1 MRSMDRRRNSWEY
14 EKGNEGLCDV
24 YMLNKH
30 DLDKACRY
38 SQADLRLDQFLGDS
52 VLEAWSEGG
61 NSHGSGLRANNSA
74 RALSYRMVYP

>member
-1 MRSMDRRRNSWEY
+1 MRRMDRRRNNGEY

-24 YMLNKH
+24 LYSLNKH

-38 SQADLRLDQFLGDS
+38 SQADLRPDRFLGDS

-61 NSHGSGLRANNSA
+61 RSKSRCRFEGKW
-74 RALSYRMVYP
+74 